1 MRAARVLSLLLTHLS
16 GPAVDDQLRY
26 LHDLA
31 PGARFVVCHGGGR
44 DDFDSIA
51 FRDKLFIEDP
61 TLRDPLARGSSVN
74 EILTKAWDAY
84 VAPDPDVDAVFAFE
98 FDQIILRG
106 DYEQALEQL
115 LETSGADF
123 LGKNCALRDGTNWVH
138 AIAARRDARFME
150 FLERISVRDRPYRI
164 YGGLGTGF
172 VIRRDA
178 LAAFRALDHP
188 ARSYVEMYV
197 PTAVYHL
204 GFRVEDLDAISDIAD
219 EVVYAPSKSFDDVL
233 RAKRAGH
240 FFVHPFKQLE
250 RLPEV
255 LRTPGRGEQVTRQ
268 C

>member
-1 MRAARVLSLLLTHLS
+1 VLSLLLTHLS

-31 PGARFVVCHGGGR
+31 PGARFVVCHGGSR
-44 DDFDSIA
+44 DDFDRIA

-74 EILTKAWDAY
+74 EILTKAWDSY
-84 VAPDPDVDAVFAFE
+84 VAPDPDIDAVFAVE

-106 DYEQALEQL
+106 DYELALEQL
-115 LETSGADF
+115 LEASGADF

-138 AIAARRDARFME
+138 AIAARHDPAFMA
-150 FLERISVRDRPYRI
+150 FLERISVRDGPFRI

-172 VIRRDA
+172 VMRRAA
-178 LAAFRALDHP
+178 LEAFRALDHP
-188 ARSYVEMYV
+188 ARTYVEMYV
-197 PTAVYHL
+197 PTAMYHL

-219 EVVYAPSKSFDDVL
+219 EVVYAPSKTFDDVL
-233 RAKRAGH
+233 HAKRAGH
-240 FFVHPFKQLE
+240 FFIHPFKELD

-255 LRTPGRGEQVTRQ
+255 LSAPGPGKQVARQ

>member
-1 MRAARVLSLLLTHLS
+1 MLSLLLTHL
-16 GPAVDDQLRY
+16 GGAAVDDQLRY
-26 LHDLA
+26 LGELA
-31 PGARFVVCHGGGR
+31 PDARFVVCHGGSR
-44 DDFDSIA
+44 EDFERIE

-74 EILTKAWDAY
+74 EILTKVWDSY

-106 DYEQALEQL
+106 DYELALEQL
-115 LETSGADF
+115 LEASGADF

-138 AIAARRDARFME
+138 AIAARHDAAFMD

-172 VIRRDA
+172 VMRRAA
-178 LAAFRALDHP
+178 LEAFRALEHP
-188 ARSYVEMYV
+188 ARTYVEMYV

-219 EVVYAPSKSFDDVL
+219 EVVYAPPKTFDDVL

-240 FFVHPFKQLE
+240 FFVHPFKQLD
-250 RLPEV
+250 RLREV
-255 LRTPGRGEQVTRQ
+255 QYAPGPDEHVARQ